1 MKGLRKIDF
10 ITIPL
15 GWLLKFIYD
24 FVGNYGV
31 TLIIFTALVK
41 LILLPLSI
49 KQQKSMIKMQQIQ
62 PLMASLQEKYKNDP
76 QKQQQEVMKLYKE
89 NNVNPAGGCLPLLI
103 QMPILIC
110 LYQVISYPLTYMF
123 SMNDSQSWALV
134 VEQGLNKLNLHASEL
149 QIMAARDSGL
159 VNFNLFGNFMD
170 LSAKPSLG
178 KIDWIWLIPVL
189 AGLTTY
195 LSSKITAAKTKKDK
209 DSEENKK
216 PQRVLNPEAKQNTNT
231 DPQATMKGMT
241 TVMPFITAW
250 IAFSYP
256 ASLGFYWTISNV
268 LAMAQQ
274 LYLNHKYGDKY
285 KEEISELAKEK
296 ERAQKEKRRLKQK
309 RKNK

>member
-1 MKGLRKIDF
+1 LKGLRKIDF

-24 FVGNYGV
+24 FVGNYGI

-49 KQQKSMIKMQQIQ
+49 KQQKSMIKMQKIQ

-123 SMNDSQSWALV
+123 SMNDSQSWVQV
-134 VEQGLNKLNLHASEL
+134 VKAGLNTLNLHASEL
-149 QIMAARDSGL
+149 QIMAARDNGL

-170 LSAKPSLG
+170 LSSKPSLA
-178 KIDWIWLIPVL
+178 KIDWIWLIPIL

-195 LSSKITAAKTKKDK
+195 LSSKITATQPKKDK
-209 DSEENKK
+209 TEEDKK
-216 PQRVLNPEAKQNTNT
+216 PQRVLNPEAKQNANT
-231 DPQATMKGMT
+231 DPQSTMKGMT
-241 TVMPFITAW
+241 MVMPFVTAW

-268 LAMAQQ
+268 LTIAQQ
-274 LYLNHKYGDKY
+274 LYLNNKYGDKY
-285 KEEISELAKEK
+285 KEEIDELAKEK